1 MKIARSLQSLSFLA
15 ISASWFVFILTGT
28 QPSMFVTA
36 FWTTIGALTTA
47 FGIEGIKRVV
57 A

>member
-36 FWTTIGALTTA
+36 FWTTIGALLTA